1 VIGNVTATVVGIAGD
16 IHLRSVKTP
25 PASMIYLPLWQRPV
39 GRGYVGETN
48 IQVRTH
54 QSPAEISAA
63 IEGEISAGHYALGRS
78 PVEPTTLEAMIG
90 ASYADDT
97 LRLNAMSLLA
107 AIALVL
113 VVVGLY
119 GVMAYA
125 VERRVREI
133 GVRMAIGATP
143 ARIASLVG
151 KECATVVGIGILA
164 GIPGAVVVMR
174 AISSYTFEVSPV
186 DPATLG
192 GAIVGMLLAAGVA
205 IARPIWRSTHV
216 DPVETLR
223 AH

>member
-1 VIGNVTATVVGIAGD
+1 
-16 IHLRSVKTP
+16 
-25 PASMIYLPLWQRPV
+25 
-39 GRGYVGETN
+39 
-48 IQVRTH
+48 
-54 QSPAEISAA
+54 
-63 IEGEISAGHYALGRS
+63 
-78 PVEPTTLEAMIG
+78 MIG